1 MCCRNNNLSETAVIG
16 QRLTAVM
23 NRLTN
28 HTVLG
33 ELLTPVSEVLA
44 GIRHA
49 DGNAQVLSMWHF
61 CALGVLRHLQSMD
74 TLREQVQSLLHFNP
88 ADEPAAPLARST
100 WSDALA
106 SRRRRRVLEA
116 MTGPLLEQARTVLP
130 DRLAGFVQLAGRPVY
145 ATDGT
150 YQRESAHY
158 RRRTPRQGGE
168 DNPKG
173 HALLSFYDVRLG
185 CPADV
190 YVDTR
195 NRHET
200 ALLRDYD
207 ATDQAMTRHHNAL
220 WLVDRAFIDARFWD
234 QKKKRL
240 GVTMITRMKKSLRID
255 SSEGLPVT
263 DTPVNEGVVK
273 DRQVTLGSSREYW
286 RLITFRTR
294 RGRVVEFLTNEL
306 DLEPGLIAFLYA
318 RRWEEEK
325 CFDTWKN
332 DFSQAKAWGKSVVAI
347 DNQVRLAIVTSILVA
362 MLLHRKMGQH
372 GINDEK
378 AWRKQQRRQTA
389 KTDGTDRPD
398 WSTNVFRHTSKV
410 SRQVLRFF
418 KHCFHKPAS
427 QALYERELRPMLL
440 AYL

>member
-1 MCCRNNNLSETAVIG
+1 MNAERLSA
-16 QRLTAVM
+16 LM
-23 NRLTN
+23 DRLTN
-28 HTVLG
+28 NTVLG
-33 ELLTPVSEVLA
+33 DLLAPLFKALA
-44 GIRHA
+44 RIRNA
-49 DGNAQVLSMWHF
+49 DGNAYVLSMKAF
-61 CALGVLRHLQSMD
+61 IALGVLRHLQGMH
-74 TLREQVQSLLHFNP
+74 TLREQVQSLLHLDP
-88 ADEPAAPLARST
+88 TEALQAPLARST

-106 SRRRRRVLEA
+106 SRRRRGVLEA
-116 MTGPLLEQARTVLP
+116 VTAPLLAEARSVLP
-130 DRLAGFVQLAGRPVY
+130 DRLAGFPALQGRPVY

-150 YQRESAHY
+150 YQHESAHY
-158 RRRTPRQGGE
+158 GRRTPREGGE

-185 CPADV
+185 IPADV
-190 YVDTR
+190 YADTR

-207 ATDQAMTRHHNAL
+207 ANEKAMTRHKDAL

-234 QKKKRL
+234 RKKKRSRI
-240 GVTMITRMKKSLRID
+240 TMITRMKTSLGID
-255 SSEGLPVT
+255 STEALPVA
-263 DTPVNEGVVK
+263 DTEVNEGVVK
-273 DRQVTLGSSREYW
+273 DLRITLRSSRELW

-294 RGRVVEFLTNEL
+294 RGHQVEFLTNEF
-306 DLEPGLIAFLYA
+306 DLEPGLIAFVYS

-332 DFSQAKAWGKSVVAI
+332 DFSQAKAWGASVVAI
-347 DNQVRLAIVTSILVA
+347 DNQVRLAIITSILVA
-362 MLLHRKMGQH
+362 MLLHRQMGQH
-372 GINDEK
+372 GVDDEK
-378 AWRKQQRRQTA
+378 ALRKQDRRQSS

-398 WSTNVFRHTSKV
+398 WSTPVFRYTSKV

-427 QALYERELRPMLL
+427 LGLYESQLRPMLL

>member
-1 MCCRNNNLSETAVIG
+1 MCCINNNLSETAVISK
-16 QRLTAVM
+16 RLTALM
-23 NRLTN
+23 DRLTN
-28 HTVLG
+28 NTVLG
-33 ELLTPVSEVLA
+33 ELLAPVVRALEQ
-44 GIRHA
+44 IRHA
-49 DGNAQVLSMWHF
+49 DGTAQTLKMQAF
-61 CALGVLRHLQSMD
+61 IGLGVLRHLQGMH
-74 TLREQVQSLLHFNP
+74 TLREQVQSLLHLNP
-88 ADEPAAPLARST
+88 ADEPGVPLARST
-100 WSDALA
+100 WSDAL
-106 SRRRRRVLEA
+106 SSKRRRSVLEA
-116 MTGPLLEQARTVLP
+116 ITGPLLEQARAVLP
-130 DRLAGFVQLAGRPVY
+130 DRLAGFVELDGRPVY

-158 RRRTPRQGGE
+158 VRCTPRQGGK

-207 ATDQAMTRHHNAL
+207 ATEQAMTQHKKAL

-234 QKKKRL
+234 RKKKCL

-255 SSEGLPVT
+255 STEGLPVT
-263 DTPVNEGVVK
+263 ETPVNEGVEK
-273 DRQVTLGSSREYW
+273 DLRVSLGSSREWW

-294 RGRVVEFLTNEL
+294 RGRLVEFLTNEF
-306 DLEPGLIAFLYA
+306 DLEPGLIAFLYS

-347 DNQVRLAIVTSILVA
+347 DNQVRLAIITSILVA
-362 MLLHRKMGQH
+362 MLLHGTMGQY
-372 GINDEK
+372 GVEDEK
-378 AWRKQQRRQTA
+378 ALRKQARRQTSE
-389 KTDGTDRPD
+389 TDGTDRPD
-398 WSTNVFRHTSKV
+398 WSAPVFRYTSKV

-427 QALYERELRPMLL
+427 QALYDGQLRPMLL